1 MTLALLLLGQVL
13 EQLQQVG
20 LQQQLIILLK
30 IQILLEVLRRVKIQ
44 YLLGQPHLEQL
55 QVGQLLQVKQLLVLL
70 KQVQLL
76 QALEQLLQVN
86 LLHVAL
92 KPIRLL
98 QQLLKQ
104 VAQQGL
110 CMKQVRQ
117 HLAHTIQ
124 LEQQTLQLQRII

>member
-13 EQLQQVG
+13 EQLQQVD
-20 LQQQLIILLK
+20 LQQQLMILVSLQILLK
-30 IQILLEVLRRVKIQ
+30 VLRRVEIQ

-110 CMKQVRQ
+110 CMRQVRQ
-117 HLAHTIQ
+117 HLVHTIQ